1 VCPRMEGESTPQFN
15 GWLQGIV
22 RQFSA
27 LSSQEQT
34 TTLTELISCCGS
46 DQLWHLQQKLPDFLY
61 RDFIQLLPPE
71 IAEKIL
77 TYLCPASLLTSC
89 QVSRVWNKR
98 ISGMNALWRQKCRM
112 IGCHPDSV
120 WAEDVLMSDLKL
132 EPELQ
137 LPTGVV
143 SPSSKLHCIK
153 GLRLRQELCTGSAWQ
168 QEGLV
173 NLVKPPGRFSALHH
187 HRGHIAGGTAD
198 SSHTLAIE
206 ESGESVVIWTV
217 QDNRVAVSF
226 PVSGSVS
233 CIKLEYPSLVV
244 CGHFDGTLSAHQV
257 SGVGTGSSKLT
268 HAEPSYPNTP
278 GKLLQKFRLHT
289 APVLSLDFDIDEDV
303 LVSGSADCSTKIWEL
318 SSGRLLK
325 TLASQ
330 SHWVLSVIFAS
341 HLNQWVPCY
350 KGRQLLLI
358 MTRDDIQL
366 YTWHPDRPSDPEDNA
381 IKASQEETSQN
392 PERETEEEI
401 GGKTANVQEPKEQ
414 QIKLKDL
421 ADRDLYIPLKSVT
434 DAIQSFFFTPG
445 LHFDGRNISFVRQIP
460 MFDTQT
466 IGDADIVT
474 VDAGSSKLVG
484 SVHINQKIR
493 KLLAI
498 GRRFAVILLPFAD
511 SKYKNLAI
519 VDLQKR
525 EVIGGC
531 TVPHSRA
538 STPDFSQVSIGET
551 SWLDGFSEGCTR
563 GLVACM
569 ALADSSIHTVIWTNK
584 DQETESCDEPRLV
597 RTGSKW

>member
-1 VCPRMEGESTPQFN
+1 MAESREFD
-15 GWLQGIV
+15 GWLEGIV
-22 RQFSA
+22 RQFSN
-27 LSSQEQT
+27 LSSTEQN
-34 TTLTELISCCGS
+34 TTLNELISCCGS

-61 RDFIQLLPPE
+61 RDFLHQLPPE

-77 TYLCPASLLTSC
+77 GFLCPSSLLTAC
-89 QVSRVWNKR
+89 QVSKVWNKK
-98 ISGMNALWRQKCRM
+98 ISGMNALWRNKCRM

-120 WAEDVLMSDLKL
+120 WAEDVLMADQKL
-132 EPELQ
+132 TGQQKSCLTADHQ
-137 LPTGVV
+137 LD
-143 SPSSKLHCIK
+143 SPGILSSKLCCIQ
-153 GLRLRQELCTGSAWQ
+153 GLKLLGELSRGSAWE

-187 HRGHIAGGTAD
+187 HQGHIAGGTAD
-198 SSHTLAIE
+198 SSHTLAVDE
-206 ESGESVVIWTV
+206 NGESVVIWDV
-217 QDNRVAVSF
+217 ADNRVAVSF

-233 CIKLEYPSLVV
+233 CIKLEYPSIVV
-244 CGHFDGTLSAHQV
+244 CGHFDGTLSSHQV
-257 SGVGTGSSKLT
+257 SGIGGGSKVSS
-268 HAEPSYPNTP
+268 EPYPTTP

-289 APVLSLDFDIDEDV
+289 APVLSLDFDIEEDI

-341 HLNQWVPCY
+341 YINQSVPNY
-350 KGRQLLLI
+350 SGRQLLLI

-366 YTWHPDRPSDPEDNA
+366 FTWHPEDDLEGR
-381 IKASQEETSQN
+381 SVEESEQLIEGAKDTSL
-392 PERETEEEI
+392 EEQ
-401 GGKTANVQEPKEQ
+401 KEPK
-414 QIKLKDL
+414 IKLKDL
-421 ADRDLYIPLKSVT
+421 NFRDLYIPLKSVT

-445 LHFDGRNISFVRQIP
+445 LHFDGRNISFVRQMP

-466 IGDADIVT
+466 YGDADIVT
-474 VDAGSSKLVG
+474 IDAGSGKIIQ

-498 GRRFAVILLPFAD
+498 GRRFAVILLPYAD
-511 SKYKNLAI
+511 TKYKNLAI
-519 VDLQKR
+519 VDLVKR

-551 SWLDGFSEGCTR
+551 SWLDGFSGGCTR

-569 ALADSSIHTVIWTNK
+569 ALADSSIHTVTWTNS
-584 DQETESCDEPRLV
+584 QEQDTQICDEPS
-597 RTGSKW
+597 TPYD